1 MGKFDGA
8 DNVGEVD
15 KHALKSTPVRYGAAP
30 GGRPKKAPDEKAKG
44 VMIYF
49 APDDLTRLESIAAA
63 EGMTVQLLLKTMARK
78 RIWENKTE

>member
-15 KHALKSTPVRYGAAP
+15 KHALKSTPVRYSGV
-30 GGRPKKAPDEKAKG
+30 GGRPKKAPGEKAKG

-49 APDDLTRLESIAAA
+49 TPDDLAQLESIAAR
-63 EGMTVQLLLKTMARK
+63 EGMTVQMLLKTMARK
-78 RIWENKTE
+78 RILENKAE